1 MPLDLDAYWFWLVL
15 AVVLGV
21 AELLLPGVFLV
32 WVAVA
37 AGITGLVT
45 LAADPPIAAQLAVFA
60 AASVAATLGA
70 RRWYSVNPVPSSDPL
85 LNDRA
90 ARLLGETVELTR
102 AIAHGHGRA
111 RVGDSEWNVRGPD
124 APIGACMRVVGI
136 EDGALVVRPVT
147 ALPRES
153 GSTSD
158 A

>member
-1 MPLDLDAYWFWLVL
+1 MPLGVESYWFWLIV

-37 AGITGLVT
+37 AAITGLVT
-45 LAADPPIAAQLAVFA
+45 FAADLPFPAQLILFAVA
-60 AASVAATLGA
+60 AVAATLGG
-70 RRWYSVNPVPSSDPL
+70 RRWYAVNPVPSADPL

-90 ARLLGETVELTR
+90 ARLVGETVELTR
-102 AIAHGHGRA
+102 GIVNGHGRA

-124 APIGACMRVVGI
+124 SPAGTCMRVVGS
-136 EDGALVVRPVT
+136 EDGALVVRPIT
-147 ALPRES
+147 ALPSET
-153 GSTSD
+153 GSTSQ